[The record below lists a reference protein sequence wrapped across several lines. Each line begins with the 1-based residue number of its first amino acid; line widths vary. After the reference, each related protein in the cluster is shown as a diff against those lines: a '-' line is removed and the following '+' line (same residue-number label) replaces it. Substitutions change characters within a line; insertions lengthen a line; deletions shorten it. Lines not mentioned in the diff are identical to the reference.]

1 MFRTMSSE
9 RHGQSSSS
17 PADRGV
23 SSAVL
28 VNQESSWIGLLSR
41 PAMTFLQSYL
51 TGRPL
56 RAPSRSDTGT
66 GWNRGDLHLKP
77 SFVDAESDFLRQL
90 DDIMPLNVT
99 HHPGPHVPVLR
110 CQNAGAVG
118 LLEPRVGGTIPWITA
133 DSMRE
138 LGIQSEGMDLNSCH
152 QQTHE
157 SGYLSSAWTSL
168 SHVFISLI
176 SSQEIGPPAGKEW
189 GPAGAS
195 VTGGMGK
202 SRTWW
207 DNFWGGEESSQR
219 GLLYLPRAGTAPT
232 LCPQKQP
239 ASETKPPETSEE
251 GWTLGENTGASQH
264 KEESGNNGGLHT
276 AQNTEWFGVREH
288 RSRLGAGTAVARSVA
303 ALLTPET
310 DNGYSSPE
318 EEHLQLCIQVCQL
331 KMLSEDQQEHETE
344 NIGKGNETSEDG
356 ESDVTSGQ
364 EVEEEEQEAAVPDA
378 SPEDP
383 CAATPQ
389 CQNKA
394 IAFIMGCPCSDD
406 SQSDESSSSD
416 DDDDNDDD
424 DDGFD
429 SEGLSDSS
437 DEEDEED
444 SDSEADSEPDS
455 EEERLWHSLCRSV
468 DPYNPRNFTAP
479 LPAARTLPRT
489 VPAAS
494 PPSSTQSS
502 PASSPPSGADV
513 WDDSASASEADEA
526 ESFRLLNSFGC
537 SSDPYSPFNFQ
548 APVRTRGTAG
558 APPGTRAG
566 AQAASQISCRSARR
580 RDAASP
586 PKYRTEEAEE
596 RLDSGFSELSTQSC
610 SVTKK
615 VRFCDDVEEFF
626 ASGGEE
632 DEDRRGPWEEL
643 ARDRCRFLRR
653 CRDTEQSIAYVLQP
667 QHRRRVWRRLAAAA
681 ARSVLDA

>member
-17 PADRGV
+17 PAGRGV
-23 SSAVL
+23 SSAGL

-51 TGRPL
+51 PGRPL
-56 RAPSRSDTGT
+56 RAQSRSDTGT
-66 GWNRGDLHLKP
+66 GWNRGDLHLKN

-110 CQNAGAVG
+110 CQNAGAAG
-118 LLEPRVGGTIPWITA
+118 LLEPRAGGTIPWITA
-133 DSMRE
+133 DSLRE
-138 LGIQSEGMDLNSCH
+138 LGIQSAEGMDLNSCH

-207 DNFWGGEESSQR
+207 DSFWGGEESSQR
-219 GLLYLPRAGTAPT
+219 GLLYLPRAGTAQT
-232 LCPQKQP
+232 LCPQQQ
-239 ASETKPPETSEE
+239 PETSEE

-288 RSRLGAGTAVARSVA
+288 WSRLGAEAAAACSVA
-303 ALLTPET
+303 VLLTPET

-318 EEHLQLCIQVCQL
+318 EEHLQLCVQVCQL

-344 NIGKGNETSEDG
+344 NTGKGKETSEDG
-356 ESDVTSGQ
+356 ECDVTSGQ
-364 EVEEEEQEAAVPDA
+364 EVEEEEEQEAAAPDA

-406 SQSDESSSSD
+406 SQSDESSDED
-416 DDDDNDDD
+416 DDDD

-429 SEGLSDSS
+429 SEGLSDPSDSS

-444 SDSEADSEPDS
+444 SDSEAESEPDS
-455 EEERLWHSLCRSV
+455 EAERLWRSLCHSV
-468 DPYNPRNFTAP
+468 DPYNPRNFTAQ
-479 LPAARTLPRT
+479 LPTARTPPRT

-502 PASSPPSGADV
+502 PASSPPSGADS

-526 ESFRLLNSFGC
+526 ESLRLLNSFGC

-548 APVRTRGTAG
+548 APLRTRGPAG
-558 APPGTRAG
+558 ARPGTRAR
-566 AQAASQISCRSARR
+566 AQTSCRSTGR
-580 RDAASP
+580 RDAVSP
-586 PKYRTEEAEE
+586 PEYRTEEAEE
-596 RLDSGFSELSTQSC
+596 RLDSGFSDLSTQSC

-681 ARSVLDA
+681 ARNVLNA